1 MNYSGL
7 KYTLVYFFFF
17 LKVLVLV
24 IKFKLRTKIYKKS
37 ISFGQWK
44 GVCVCVVVFEMGSCY
59 VAQAALEFSLLLPQL
74 KLPTHLTK

>member
-24 IKFKLRTKIYKKS
+24 IKLKLRTKIYKNLLVLDS
-37 ISFGQWK
+37 GR
-44 GVCVCVVVFEMGSCY
+44 VCVCVVVFEMGSCY